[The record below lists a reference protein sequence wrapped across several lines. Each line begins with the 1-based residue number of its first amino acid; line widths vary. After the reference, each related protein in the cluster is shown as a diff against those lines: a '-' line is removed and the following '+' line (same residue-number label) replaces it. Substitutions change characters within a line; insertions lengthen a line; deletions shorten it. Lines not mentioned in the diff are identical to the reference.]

1 MITANATRLCLRID
15 LTHPFSCTLGPSWLV
30 GSVGSVVDEEGED
43 EEGEEGEEDEGEVR
57 SSSRIP
63 LTVNGSVVGGGG
75 VKGLPSLKVG
85 VEVENGFL

>member
-1 MITANATRLCLRID
+1 MITANATRFCLRID
-15 LTHPFSCTLGPSWLV
+15 LTHPFSCNLGPSWLV
-30 GSVGSVVDEEGED
+30 GSVVDEV
-43 EEGEEGEEDEGEVR
+43 GEEGEEDEGEVR

-75 VKGLPSLKVG
+75 VSGLPSLRAE